1 MYNCL
6 TIVAIICTTGI
17 LVARFN
23 KKENVMTDVSQIKN
37 PTTRKVK
44 NRGFTPIAYHN
55 GDGVY
60 NGWIYKETPKFTFA
74 RFPAL
79 GRKKL
84 EKSELRYVRYL

>member
-1 MYNCL
+1 M
-6 TIVAIICTTGI
+6 VP
-17 LVARFN
+17 RFN
-23 KKENVMTDVSQIKN
+23 KKENVMKDVSKIKN

-60 NGWIYKETPKFTFA
+60 NGWIYKETPKFAFA
-74 RFPAL
+74 RFPGL
-79 GRKKL
+79 GRKRL

>member
-6 TIVAIICTTGI
+6 TIVAIMCTPVI

-23 KKENVMTDVSQIKN
+23 KKENVMRDVSQIKN

-74 RFPAL
+74 RFPGL

>member
-6 TIVAIICTTGI
+6 TIVAIMCTPVI

-74 RFPAL
+74 RFPGL

>member
-6 TIVAIICTTGI
+6 TIVAIICTPAI

-23 KKENVMTDVSQIKN
+23 KKENVMRDVSQIKN

-74 RFPAL
+74 RFPGL